1 MCMLQPLCLNFTLMI
16 YCCAWS
22 ALVEGGE
29 GSYRPKRLKNYQ
41 IIEKDNLFDFWA
53 DASLHLL
60 LLKSSMWCASSI
72 CRAEKW
78 FFKNLLWSSLL
89 SICPCFVYLSMD
101 SINLV
106 LMLTVHKVIV
116 HKVLVH
122 KVIVHKVHILDP
134 KILYYHTSN
143 TYR

>member
-22 ALVEGGE
+22 ALVEGGGE

-41 IIEKDNLFDFWA
+41 IIEKDHLFDYWA

-72 CRAEKW
+72 CRAENW

-106 LMLTVHKVIV
+106 LILT
-116 HKVLVH
+116 VH